1 MSEAISRFAALL
13 QLSDKMLAR
22 AERQDLHECVRL
34 LAVYCAEYRSKFGV
48 LPFTGTTDL
57 LSRETI
63 DDSQATRLAD
73 GWEIIVGILS
83 SLEQEKKPK
92 H

>member
-1 MSEAISRFAALL
+1 MSEAISRFGALL

-22 AERQDLHECVRL
+22 AERQDLEECIRL

-48 LPFTGTTDL
+48 LPFTGSLDL

-63 DDSQATRLAD
+63 DDDQATRLAD
-73 GWEIIVGILS
+73 GWEIIVGVLG
-83 SLEQEKKPK
+83 SLEKEHPT

>member
-1 MSEAISRFAALL
+1 MSEAISRFGALL

-22 AERQDLHECVRL
+22 AERQDLEECIRL

-48 LPFTGTTDL
+48 LPFTGSMDL
-57 LSRETI
+57 LSTETI
-63 DDSQATRLAD
+63 DDDQATRLAD
-73 GWEIIVGILS
+73 GWEIIVGVLG
-83 SLEQEKKPK
+83 SLEKEHPK

>member
-1 MSEAISRFAALL
+1 VSEAIQRFGVLH

-22 AERQDLHECVRL
+22 AERQNLEECIRL
-34 LAVYCAEYRSKFGV
+34 LAVYCAQCRSKFGV
-48 LPFTGTTDL
+48 LPFTSSLAL

-63 DDSQATRLAD
+63 NDDQATWLAD
-73 GWEIIVGILS
+73 GWDIIAGVLGALDK
-83 SLEQEKKPK
+83 EHPK

>member
-1 MSEAISRFAALL
+1 MSEAVSRFADLL

-22 AERQDLHECVRL
+22 AEREDLQECVRL

-48 LPFTGTTDL
+48 LPFTGSLDL

-63 DDSQATRLAD
+63 DDDQATRLAD
-73 GWEIIVGILS
+73 GWEIIVGVLGA
-83 SLEQEKKPK
+83 LEKEHPK

>member
-1 MSEAISRFAALL
+1 MSEAVERFGKLL
-13 QLSDKMLAR
+13 QLSDTVLAR
-22 AERQDLHECVRL
+22 AERQDLEECIRL

-48 LPFTGTTDL
+48 LPFTSSLDL

-63 DDSQATRLAD
+63 DDDLATRLAD
-73 GWEIIVGILS
+73 GWQIIVGVLG
-83 SLEQEKKPK
+83 SLEKEHQK

>member
-1 MSEAISRFAALL
+1 MSEAISRFGALL

-22 AERQDLHECVRL
+22 AERQDLEECIRL
-34 LAVYCAEYRSKFGV
+34 LAVYCAEYRMNFGI
-48 LPFTGTTDL
+48 LPFTSSQDL

-63 DDSQATRLAD
+63 DDDQATRLAD
-73 GWEIIVGILS
+73 GWEIIVGVLS
-83 SLEQEKKPK
+83 ALEQEHPK

>member
-1 MSEAISRFAALL
+1 MSEAIERFAGLL

-22 AERQDLHECVRL
+22 AERQDIEECVRL

-48 LPFTGTTDL
+48 LPFTGSLNL

-63 DDSQATRLAD
+63 DDDQATRLAD
-73 GWEIIVGILS
+73 GWEIVVGILGA
-83 SLEQEKKPK
+83 LEKEHSQ

>member
-1 MSEAISRFAALL
+1 MSEVVSRFAALL

-22 AERQDLHECVRL
+22 AERQDLEECIRL

-48 LPFTGTTDL
+48 LPFKGSMDL

-63 DDSQATRLAD
+63 DDDQATWLAD
-73 GWEIIVGILS
+73 GMEVIVGMLGF
-83 SLEQEKKPK
+83 LEDEEPK

>member
-1 MSEAISRFAALL
+1 VSEAISRFGALL

-22 AERQDLHECVRL
+22 AERQDLAECIRL
-34 LAVYCAEYRSKFGV
+34 LAVHCAEYRSKFGV
-48 LPFTGTTDL
+48 LPFTGSLDL

-63 DDSQATRLAD
+63 DDDQATRLAD
-73 GWEIIVGILS
+73 GWEIIVGVLG
-83 SLEQEKKPK
+83 SLEKERPK

>member
-1 MSEAISRFAALL
+1 MSEAISRFTALL

-22 AERQDLHECVRL
+22 AERQDLEECIRL
-34 LAVYCAEYRSKFGV
+34 LAVYYAEYPSTFGV
-48 LPFTGTTDL
+48 LLFTGSTDL

-63 DDSQATRLAD
+63 DDDQATWLGD
-73 GWEIIVGILS
+73 GMEIIVGILG
-83 SLEQEKKPK
+83 SLETEHPK

>member
-22 AERQDLHECVRL
+22 AEREDLVECIRL
-34 LAVYCAEYRSKFGV
+34 LAVHCAENRAKFGV
-48 LPFTGTTDL
+48 LPFTGALDL

-63 DDSQATRLAD
+63 DDDQGKRLAD
-73 GWEIIVGILS
+73 GWEIIVGLLR
-83 SLEQEKKPK
+83 SLEKEHQK

>member
-1 MSEAISRFAALL
+1 MAI
-13 QLSDKMLAR
+13 
-22 AERQDLHECVRL
+22 RL

-48 LPFTGTTDL
+48 LTFTGSLDL

-63 DDSQATRLAD
+63 DDEQATSLAD
-73 GWEIIVGILS
+73 GWEIIVGVLG
-83 SLEQEKKPK
+83 SLEKEHPK

>member
-1 MSEAISRFAALL
+1 MSEAVSRFAALL

-22 AERQDLHECVRL
+22 AERQDLEECVRL
-34 LAVYCAEYRSKFGV
+34 LAVHCAEYRSKFGV
-48 LPFTGTTDL
+48 LPFTGSTDL

-63 DDSQATRLAD
+63 DDDQAIRLAD
-73 GWEIIVGILS
+73 GWEIVVGILS
-83 SLEQEKKPK
+83 ALEKEHPK

>member
-1 MSEAISRFAALL
+1 MSEAISRFGALL

-22 AERQDLHECVRL
+22 AEREDLQECIRL

-48 LPFTGTTDL
+48 LPFTSSLDL

-63 DDSQATRLAD
+63 DDDQASRLAD
-73 GWEIIVGILS
+73 GWEIIIGMLD
-83 SLEQEKKPK
+83 SLEKEHPK

>member
-22 AERQDLHECVRL
+22 AERQDLEECIRL

-48 LPFTGTTDL
+48 LPFTGSLDL

-63 DDSQATRLAD
+63 DDDQATSLAD
-73 GWEIIVGILS
+73 AWGIIVGM
-83 SLEQEKKPK
+83 LEFLERDVRK
-92 H
+92 

>member
-22 AERQDLHECVRL
+22 AERQDLVECIRL

-48 LPFTGTTDL
+48 LPFTGSLDL

-63 DDSQATRLAD
+63 DDEQATRLAD
-73 GWEIIVGILS
+73 GWEIIVGVLG
-83 SLEQEKKPK
+83 SLEKEHPK

>member
-1 MSEAISRFAALL
+1 MSEAIERFTGLL

-22 AERQDLHECVRL
+22 AERQDLEECIRL
-34 LAVYCAEYRSKFGV
+34 LAVYCAENQSKFGV
-48 LPFTGTTDL
+48 LPFTSTLEL

-63 DDSQATRLAD
+63 DDEQATRLAA
-73 GWEIIVGILS
+73 GWEIIVGVLGA
-83 SLEQEKKPK
+83 LEKEHPK

>member
-22 AERQDLHECVRL
+22 AERQDLEECIRL
-34 LAVYCAEYRSKFGV
+34 LAVYCVEYRGKYGV
-48 LPFTGTTDL
+48 FPFTGALDL

-63 DDSQATRLAD
+63 DDDQATRLAD
-73 GWEIIVGILS
+73 GWEIIVGMLG
-83 SLEQEKKPK
+83 SLEKEHPK

>member
-1 MSEAISRFAALL
+1 MSEAIERFAGLL

-22 AERQDLHECVRL
+22 AERQDLEECIRL
-34 LAVYCAEYRSKFGV
+34 LAVYCAQYRLKFGV
-48 LPFTGTTDL
+48 LPFTDSLDL

-63 DDSQATRLAD
+63 DDDQATRLTD
-73 GWEIIVGILS
+73 GWEIIVGVLCA
-83 SLEQEKKPK
+83 LEKEHAK

>member
-1 MSEAISRFAALL
+1 MSVAMERFTGLL

-22 AERQDLHECVRL
+22 AEREDLVECIRL
-34 LAVYCAEYRSKFGV
+34 LAVYCAEYRLKFGI
-48 LPFTGTTDL
+48 LPFTDSLDL

-63 DDSQATRLAD
+63 NDDQATRLAD
-73 GWEIIVGILS
+73 GWQIIVGILG
-83 SLEQEKKPK
+83 SLEKKHPK

>member
-1 MSEAISRFAALL
+1 MSEAIERFAGLL

-22 AERQDLHECVRL
+22 AERQDLVECIRL

-48 LPFTGTTDL
+48 LPFTGALDL

-63 DDSQATRLAD
+63 DDDQATRLAD
-73 GWEIIVGILS
+73 GWQIIVGVLG
-83 SLEQEKKPK
+83 SLEEEKQR